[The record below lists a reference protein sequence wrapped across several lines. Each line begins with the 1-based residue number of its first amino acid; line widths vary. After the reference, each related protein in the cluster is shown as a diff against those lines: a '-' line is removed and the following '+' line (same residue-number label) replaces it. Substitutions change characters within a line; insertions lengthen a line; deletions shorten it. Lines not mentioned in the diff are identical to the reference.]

1 MTSWTAQDIPDLTG
15 RRAVVTGANSGLGLH
30 TALELARHGAEV
42 ILAVRDLDRGEVARA
57 QIAEAARSGGS
68 ALLRQ
73 LDLADL
79 TSVRTFADEI
89 LRSGT
94 RLDLL
99 VNNAGVMAI
108 PRRLS
113 VDGYELQFATNHLG
127 HMALTLRLLPA
138 LRRSGSGSTAARVVT
153 VSSGA
158 HRMGRITLEDLMG
171 EHDYRP
177 WRAYGQS
184 KLANLLFTF
193 ELQRRLD
200 THRLP
205 VAAYAAHPGFAATNL
220 QSVAPAMKG
229 SALGGLMARLG
240 NSLLAQPA
248 ETGALPTLY
257 AATVP
262 GLPPGAYIGPDGFLE
277 QRGYP
282 KIVSC
287 TDAARDES
295 MASRLWAVSEELI
308 GLRFEDLATT

>member
-1 MTSWTAQDIPDLTG
+1 MPDLTG

-30 TALELARHGAEV
+30 TARELARHGAEV
-42 ILAVRDLDRGEVARA
+42 ILAVRDLERGEAARLE
-57 QIAEAARSGGS
+57 IAEAARSGGS
-68 ALLRQ
+68 ALVRR

-79 TSVRTFADEI
+79 ASVREFAEEI
-89 LRSGT
+89 IASGNA
-94 RLDLL
+94 LDLL

-113 VDGYELQFATNHLG
+113 ADGYEMQFATNHLG

-138 LRRSGSGSTAARVVT
+138 LVQAGSDSLAARVVT

-158 HRMGRITLEDLMG
+158 HRMGRIAIDDLMG
-171 EHDYRP
+171 ELRYRP
-177 WRAYGQS
+177 WGAYGQS

-200 THRLP
+200 AARLP
-205 VAAYAAHPGFAATNL
+205 VSAYAAHPGFAATNL
-220 QSVAPAMKG
+220 QSVAPRMKG
-229 SALGGLMARLG
+229 SAFGARMAGLG
-240 NSLLAQPA
+240 NTLLAQPA
-248 ETGALPTLY
+248 QIGALPTLY

-262 GLPPGAYIGPDGFLE
+262 GLPPGAYIGPNGFLE

-295 MASRLWAVSEELI
+295 MAARLWGISEELI
-308 GLRFEDLATT
+308 GLRFEDLARA